1 MEEEASDGKGSS
13 VPGTSIAE
21 ARIERVAVRRFAVER
36 ISMERVPMQ
45 GGPAR
50 AGSDRPG
57 LGRFNGVR
65 AAAWLGAGIVL
76 ILLSGCLPATV
87 TPQRTVTLL
96 SAREAYA
103 AAVATIDTQPYPSNM
118 GGWIITQADPGNG
131 FVSAEMTYR
140 TCGYVPFR
148 FADFR
153 CQTHVARVSVTL
165 VERSDG
171 TVLVAIGA
179 SDEPQARDLADAL
192 AARLRLRPV
201 RTGP

>member
-1 MEEEASDGKGSS
+1 MGEKRATGRGPSS
-13 VPGTSIAE
+13 VGPGPRAATDGSLDR
-21 ARIERVAVRRFAVER
+21 RIAVRRFAMRRNSMPGSRASAGLARPDGRPWTGAR
-36 ISMERVPMQ
+36 IV
-45 GGPAR
+45 
-50 AGSDRPG
+50 
-57 LGRFNGVR
+57 
-65 AAAWLGAGIVL
+65 AWLAAGFAVM
-76 ILLSGCLPATV
+76 LLAGCLPATV
-87 TPQRTVTLL
+87 TPQRMVTPLPF
-96 SAREAYA
+96 RDAYA

-118 GGWIITQADPGNG
+118 GGWIITQADPSNG

-179 SDEPQARDLADAL
+179 SDEDQARDLADAL